1 MMCGAESRTAMVATK
16 VNRVKVMRQSLGY
29 GVWSL
34 IRLYYVEVFTINLF
48 RNQEMRHLAVTLYLC
63 RFVSRSVKGAK
74 MTIHWITQRQGSH

>member
-34 IRLYYVEVFTINLF
+34 IRLYYVEVFTINL
-48 RNQEMRHLAVTLYLC
+48 
-63 RFVSRSVKGAK
+63 S
-74 MTIHWITQRQGSH
+74 